1 MCEPTTLMALQI
13 ASAVGGLAAQQS
25 AANAQERAN
34 RQNYNNQMTAYRY
47 NLANANATKVQEAE
61 NLSQKKMEIG
71 SDVARKQ
78 ATATVASGEAGVSG
92 LSVDALMAGIMGDG
106 GRANTNAEVNYLR
119 ADRAI
124 EADKMNSWSGAASN
138 IGQMKTPQTPDYLG
152 AGLRIADAA
161 YKYNPDMF
169 TRGSGAP
176 KATQSQ
182 PTGFTI

>member
-13 ASAVGGLAAQQS
+13 ASAVGGLYAQQQ

-34 RQNYNNQMTAYRY
+34 TQNYNNQMTAYRY

-61 NLSQKKMEIG
+61 NLAAKKMEINA
-71 SDVARKQ
+71 DVTRKQ
-78 ATATVASGEAGVSG
+78 AAATVAAGEAGVSG
-92 LSVDALMAGIMGDG
+92 LSVDALLAGIAGDG

-124 EADKMNSWSGAASN
+124 EADKMNSWSNAAGV
-138 IGQMKTPQTPDYLG
+138 IGSMKTPQSPDYLG

-169 TRGSGAP
+169 ARGSTAGASSP
-176 KATQSQ
+176 PSS
-182 PTGFTI
+182 FTI

>member
-1 MCEPTTLMALQI
+1 MCIPMAALQI
-13 ASAVGGLAAQQS
+13 MSSVGGLIAQQS
-25 AANAQERAN
+25 AADQQAEAN
-34 RQNYNNQMTAYRY
+34 RRNYENQMTAYRY

-61 NLSQKKMEIG
+61 NLSAKKMEIG

-78 ATATVASGEAGVSG
+78 ATATVAAGEAGVSG

-138 IGQMKTPQTPDYLG
+138 IGQMKTPASPDFLG
-152 AGLRIADAA
+152 AGLKIGETVDK
-161 YKYNPDMF
+161 YK
-169 TRGSGAP
+169 RGS
-176 KATQSQ
+176 T
-182 PTGFTI
+182 